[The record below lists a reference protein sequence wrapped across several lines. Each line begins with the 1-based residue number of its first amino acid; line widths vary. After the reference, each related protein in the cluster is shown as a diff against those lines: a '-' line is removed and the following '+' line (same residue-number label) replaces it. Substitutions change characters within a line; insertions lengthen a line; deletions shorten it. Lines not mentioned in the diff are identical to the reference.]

1 MSQQPMPGD
10 PVTEPVEPVAGA
22 QPAAPIPPAE
32 PAPSAMTPIEPAQP
46 AGQAPSGPPP
56 AAPPPPAYDWH
67 QPTEPVG
74 PAPGVRFAGHGA
86 RLVAYIVDGIILTVV
101 TGFLGVVALIVLG
114 VGVTT
119 NGDTASVSTG
129 SAAGSF
135 VILFIVLLVSL
146 GYFPYFWQRGS
157 TPGMR
162 LFGLRVV
169 RDRDGGPIGWGTA
182 ILRLIGLWISFAVF
196 YVGVIWILIDRRRR
210 GWHDLLAG
218 TLVIQG

>member
-1 MSQQPMPGD
+1 MSEQPMPGD
-10 PVTEPVEPVAGA
+10 PATEPLEPATPAQPVEPPPAYDAPPVGTAPGA
-22 QPAAPIPPAE
+22 AAP
-32 PAPSAMTPIEPAQP
+32 PAPYD
-46 AGQAPSGPPP
+46 APPT
-56 AAPPPPAYDWH
+56 APPPPAYTWQ

-74 PAPGVRFAGHGA
+74 PAPGVQFAGHGG
-86 RLVAYIVDGIILTVV
+86 RLVAYIVDGIILAIV
-101 TGFLGVVALIVLG
+101 TGVLSVLALIVLG
-114 VGVTT
+114 LGITT

-129 SAAGSF
+129 STIGSL
-135 VILFIVLLVSL
+135 VILLIVLLVSL

-196 YVGVIWILIDRRRR
+196 YLGIIWILIDSRRR
-210 GWHDLLAG
+210 GWHDLIAG
-218 TLVIQG
+218 TLVIKG